1 MEDFRITIVGLGL
14 IGASLAH
21 KLKAEGY
28 DNVYGMD
35 INDTV
40 MKKAFNQGLIKKGNQ
55 EILKTSDVV
64 FICLYPKDTVEF
76 IKENVNNIKSDAL
89 ITDVSGV
96 KGTVVEAVNELLIKD
111 QLFISGHPMAGREE
125 GGFDHGIAHLFQG
138 ANYLLITDNKIKDRR
153 LTWLKGLVMAL
164 GAKPIEIGIKKHDE
178 MIALTSQVPHV
189 IASVMTRVNTYNDTK
204 KFVGNS
210 FDDMTRISLINE
222 RLWSELFIHNK
233 KELRSVLLK
242 IKDEISRFI
251 DIIEAE
257 DQEACQALLRETRL
271 KREEY
276 LRQ

>member
-1 MEDFRITIVGLGL
+1 MDDFKISIVGLGL
-14 IGASLAH
+14 IGASLAL

-28 DNVYGMD
+28 ENVFGMD
-35 INDTV
+35 INDIV
-40 MKKAFNQGLIKKGNQ
+40 MEKACTQGLIKKGDG
-55 EILKTSDVV
+55 ETLKSSDVV

-96 KGTVVEAVNELLIKD
+96 KGTVVEAVNELLVND

-125 GGFDHGIAHLFQG
+125 GGFDNGIAHLFQG

-153 LTWLKGLVMAL
+153 LTWLKGLVMEL
-164 GAKPIEIGIKKHDE
+164 GAKPVEIGIKKHDE

-189 IASVMTRVNTYNDTK
+189 IASVMTRVNTYDDTK

-222 RLWSELFIHNK
+222 KLWSELFIHNK
-233 KELRSVLLK
+233 KELSSVLLK

-257 DQEACQALLRETRL
+257 DQESCEALLKESRL
-271 KREEY
+271 KREDY

>member
-1 MEDFRITIVGLGL
+1 MEDFKITIVGLGL

-28 DNVYGMD
+28 ENVFGMD
-35 INDTV
+35 LNTRV
-40 MKKAFNQGLIKKGNQ
+40 MKKACNQELIKAGSQ
-55 EILKTSDVV
+55 ETLKTSDVV
-64 FICLYPKDTVEF
+64 IICLYPRDTVNF
-76 IKENVNNIKSDAL
+76 IKDNVKNIKSDAL

-96 KGTVVEAVNELLIKD
+96 KGTVVEAVNEFLIKE
-111 QLFISGHPMAGREE
+111 QLFISGHPMAGREA
-125 GGFDHGIAHLFQG
+125 GGFDNGIPHLFQG

-153 LTWLKGLVMAL
+153 LTWLKGLVMEL

-189 IASVMTRVNTYNDTK
+189 IASVMTRLNTYDDTK

-222 RLWSELFIHNK
+222 KLWSELFIHNK
-233 KELRSVLLK
+233 KELSNVLLK
-242 IKDEISRFI
+242 IKDEICRFI
-251 DIIEAE
+251 DIIERE
-257 DQEACQALLRETRL
+257 DQESCEALLKETRL

>member
-1 MEDFRITIVGLGL
+1 MDDFKITIVGLGL
-14 IGASLAH
+14 IGASLAM
-21 KLKAEGY
+21 KLKEEGY
-28 DNVYGMD
+28 VNIFAMD
-35 INDTV
+35 INEDV
-40 MKKAFNQGLIKKGNQ
+40 MNKAIKEGIVKEGN
-55 EILKTSDVV
+55 LKTLNESQVIIV
-64 FICLYPKDTVEF
+64 CLYPKDTVNF
-76 IKENVNNIKSDAL
+76 IQENIKHIKSDAL

-96 KGTVVEAVNELLIKD
+96 KGTVVAAVNNVLVNN

-125 GGFDHGIAHLFQG
+125 GGFDNGTPNLFED

-153 LTWLKGLVMAL
+153 LTWLKGMVMDL
-164 GAKPIEIGIKKHDE
+164 GAKPIEIGVKKHDE

-189 IASVMTRVNTYNDTK
+189 IASVMTRVNTHDDTK

-222 RLWSELFIHNK
+222 KLWSELFIHNK
-233 KELRSVLLK
+233 KELSNVLSK

-257 DQEACQALLRETRL
+257 DQMTCEKLLKETRQ

>member
-1 MEDFRITIVGLGL
+1 MDDFKITIVGLGL
-14 IGASLAH
+14 IGASLAL

-28 DNVYGMD
+28 ENVFGMD

-40 MKKAFNQGLIKKGNQ
+40 MEKACNEELIKEGSK
-55 EILKTSDVV
+55 EILKESDVV

-76 IKENVNNIKSDAL
+76 IKENVKNIKSDAL

-125 GGFDHGIAHLFQG
+125 GGFDNGIAHLFKG

-153 LTWLKGLVMAL
+153 LTWLKGLVIEL

-189 IASVMTRVNTYNDTK
+189 IASVMTRVNTFNDTK

-233 KELRSVLLK
+233 KELSSVLLK

-257 DQEACQALLRETRL
+257 DQETCEALLRETRL

>member
-1 MEDFRITIVGLGL
+1 MDDFKITIVGLGL
-14 IGASLAH
+14 IGASLAL

-28 DNVYGMD
+28 ENVFGMD
-35 INDTV
+35 INDIV
-40 MKKAFNQGLIKKGNQ
+40 MEKACTQGLIKKGD
-55 EILKTSDVV
+55 EETLKASNVV

-76 IKENVNNIKSDAL
+76 IKENVKSIKSDAL

-96 KGTVVEAVNELLIKD
+96 KGTVVEAVNELLVKD

-125 GGFDHGIAHLFQG
+125 GGFNNGVAHLFKG
-138 ANYLLITDNKIKDRR
+138 ANYLLITDNEIKDRR
-153 LTWLKGLVMAL
+153 LTWLKGLIIKL

-189 IASVMTRVNTYNDTK
+189 IASVMTRVNTFNDTK

-222 RLWSELFIHNK
+222 KLWSELFIHNK
-233 KELRSVLLK
+233 KELSSVLSK
-242 IKDEISRFI
+242 IKDEISQFI

-257 DQEACQALLRETRL
+257 DQETCEALLREIRL

-276 LRQ
+276 LKQ

>member
-1 MEDFRITIVGLGL
+1 MEDFKITIVGLGL
-14 IGASLAH
+14 IGASLAL

-28 DNVYGMD
+28 RNVFGMD

-40 MKKAFNQGLIKKGNQ
+40 MEKACNQELIKKGNK
-55 EILKTSDVV
+55 ETLKTSDVV
-64 FICLYPKDTVEF
+64 IICLYPKDTVEF
-76 IKENVNNIKSDAL
+76 IKENVENIKSDAL

-96 KGTVVEAVNELLIKD
+96 KGTVVEAVNGLLID
-111 QLFISGHPMAGREE
+111 EQLFISGHPMAGREE
-125 GGFDHGIAHLFQG
+125 GGFDNGIPHLFQG
-138 ANYLLITDNKIKDRR
+138 ANYLLITDNEIKDRR
-153 LTWLKGLVMAL
+153 LTWLKGLVIEL
-164 GAKPIEIGIKKHDE
+164 GAKPIEIGLKKHDE

-189 IASVMTRVNTYNDTK
+189 IASVMTRVNTFDDTK

-222 RLWSELFIHNK
+222 KLWSELFIHNK
-233 KELRSVLLK
+233 KELSSILLK

-257 DQEACQALLRETRL
+257 DQETCEALLKETRL

-276 LRQ
+276 LKQ

>member
-1 MEDFRITIVGLGL
+1 MNAFKITIVGLGL
-14 IGASLAH
+14 IGASLAL

-28 DNVYGMD
+28 KNVFGLD

-40 MKKAFNQGLIKKGNQ
+40 MEKACNQELIKKGN
-55 EILKTSDVV
+55 EETLKTSDVV
-64 FICLYPKDTVEF
+64 IICLYPKDTVEF
-76 IKENVNNIKSDAL
+76 IKKNVENIKGDAL

-96 KGTVVEAVNELLIKD
+96 KGRVVEAVNELLIKD

-125 GGFDHGIAHLFQG
+125 GGFNNGIAHLFEG

-153 LTWLKGLVMAL
+153 LTWLKGLVLDL
-164 GAKPIEIGIKKHDE
+164 GAKPIEMGVKKHDK

-189 IASVMTRVNTYNDTK
+189 IASVMTRVNTFNDTK

-233 KELRSVLLK
+233 KELSGFLLK

-257 DQEACQALLRETRL
+257 DQETCEVLLKETRL

-276 LRQ
+276 LKQ